1 MFGLF
6 CAAVLSVAG
15 SNLTA
20 QGSAEIQAS
29 RGRMGHV
36 GGNCGC
42 EGVGF
47 STRSAQDAIRSC
59 CYWGRR
65 TPVDIGVARGRNGWY
80 ACVRY
85 R

>member
-1 MFGLF
+1 MLSFV
-6 CAAVLSVAG
+6 CAAILSVAA
-15 SNLTA
+15 SNATA
-20 QGSAEIQAS
+20 QGAAEIQAS

-36 GGNCGC
+36 GGNRGC

-47 STRSAQDAIRSC
+47 STVSAQDAIRQC